1 MTVTSM
7 VPCVSAA
14 RAQARAGHIG
24 RALVGGLRR
33 GDDHG
38 ALASDG
44 ATASCVVL
52 GRHPGVVSLVP
63 VCLFLG
69 VPPFLLAF
77 LGSPLTPRA
86 QCLCF
91 LVSLSLRPRL
101 SLISRSILHHHSPRI
116 PHHPLFFPLFWGT
129 CPGPGSWFAP
139 SSKGRFS
146 QPAREDLKFLLF
158 VGDDVDIDERIEG
171 IFVLVF

>member
-1 MTVTSM
+1 MTMRRRRITVTS
-7 VPCVSAA
+7 VVQYACAA
-14 RAQARAGHIG
+14 RAQARAGHLG

-52 GRHPGVVSLVP
+52 GRFSPLESFGPWCGFPGP
-63 VCLFLG
+63 GCLLLG
-69 VPPFLLAF
+69 GTPPFSWF
-77 LGSPLTPRA
+77 FRVSPHPCA

-101 SLISRSILHHHSPRI
+101 GLISRSILHHHSPRI
-116 PHHPLFFPLFWGT
+116 THHT
-129 CPGPGSWFAP
+129 CLDP
-139 SSKGRFS
+139 SFGV
-146 QPAREDLKFLLF
+146 P
-158 VGDDVDIDERIEG
+158 VP
-171 IFVLVF
+171 VLVPGLPHRLKVQVL